1 MVCQRTEVRLTS
13 NQRFIT
19 RSIRAGKET
28 MPKFY
33 VQSGRVCLVLDAD
46 SPRAAAIKS
55 FEWTCEKQAEIEA
68 ASPLE
73 HLRAAERH
81 GWQLDDVILVN
92 ERGFGRA
99 DAEPFD
105 TAAIVESWLSSSA
118 PLG

>member
-1 MVCQRTEVRLTS
+1 
-13 NQRFIT
+13 
-19 RSIRAGKET
+19 

-33 VQSGRVCLVLDAD
+33 VQSGRVRLVLEAE
-46 SPRAAAIKS
+46 SPQAAAVKA

-73 HLRAAERH
+73 HLQAAERH

-92 ERGFGRA
+92 ERGFGRL

-105 TAAIVESWLSSSA
+105 TAEIVESWLTN
-118 PLG
+118 PLPLA